1 MSEDMAVYQPAA
13 GTLTR
18 FVVPAEELHAQ
29 VQAIQHVMKAVMK
42 EGEHFGTIPGCGDKK
57 TLMKSGAEKI
67 MMTFRLANDTDVE
80 VIEMQGGHREYRVKC
95 TLYSPDG
102 QRLGTGIGSCCTME
116 GKYRFRSGAGAVT
129 DVTVP
134 KTYWDARKDDPAK
147 ASKLLKDAAISAG
160 LEGDRFG
167 TKKDENGVWKIAT
180 VIEKAE
186 HDNPADFYNTC
197 LKMAKKRALVDAT
210 LTTTAASDI
219 FTQDIED
226 MPEVFGGAAKPEP
239 KVEPAPDAEQEKP
252 KKAPRAQK
260 PTLPEPPPM
269 PEPPPI
275 IDEAPDVPTPAEE
288 SEFMGL
294 AKQAGPLMNQR
305 ERDGMNEEYKL
316 GYTGTGIRHAIKTL
330 TAIVSERATKQSAA

>member
-1 MSEDMAVYQPAA
+1 
-13 GTLTR
+13 LTKY
-18 FVVPAEELHAQ
+18 VVTAEELHDQ

-42 EGEHFGTIPGCGDKK
+42 DGEHFGTIPGCGDKK

-116 GKYRFRSGAGAVT
+116 GKYRFRSGTGEVT
-129 DVTVP
+129 DVIVP
-134 KTYWDARKDDPAK
+134 KAYWDARRDDSSKAAK
-147 ASKLLKDAAISAG
+147 ILKDAAVSAG
-160 LEGDRFG
+160 IEGDRFA
-167 TKKDENGVWKIAT
+167 TKKDENGTWKIAS
-180 VIEKAE
+180 VIEKVE

-226 MPEVFGGAAKPEP
+226 MPELFGGAIRPEP
-239 KVEPAPDAEQEKP
+239 KPDTNPPAAPEKP
-252 KKAPRAQK
+252 KPAKK
-260 PTLPEPPPM
+260 SNKTSLPEPPPL
-269 PEPPPI
+269 PDPPPT
-275 IDEAPDVPTPAEE
+275 DVPVDPTKEE
-288 SEFMGL
+288 EEEFISL
-294 AKQAGPLMNQR
+294 AKAASPHL
-305 ERDGMNEEYKL
+305 RDDQKARLNGEWKV
-316 GYTGTGIRHAIKTL
+316 GYTGAGIRFAIGHLK
-330 TAIVSERATKQSAA
+330 AVIAEAEAKRSSGQAA